1 MSWPLD
7 ALVSTFHAI
16 CERQGGIKIDVVGD
30 RIVISMRTEVHCH
43 TDFAVQ
49 EAVIAAGLVGE
60 RVLSNVLIEFPGE
73 APRVPDVSILRG
85 GRPEEPYSYK
95 DLLAAVEIVSTKH
108 DRYDFT
114 LKEEQYA
121 RFGVPAFLVIDPFR
135 GECDLLT
142 RPVDGRYASRKLS
155 KYGDVIHLRLADGS
169 EIDIPTDTFDRRK

>member
-30 RIVISMRTEVHCH
+30 RIVISMRTGVHCH
-43 TDFAVQ
+43 TDFDVQ
-49 EAVIAAGLVGE
+49 GAARAAGLAHE

-73 APRVPDVSILRG
+73 APRVPDVSILRD

-95 DLLAAVEIVSTKH
+95 DLLAAVEIVSTRH

-121 RFGVPAFLVIDPFR
+121 RFGVPAFLAIDPFR

-142 RPVDGRYASRKLS
+142 RPTDGTYTTRVLY
-155 KYGDVIHLRLADGS
+155 KYGDVIHLKLTDGS
-169 EIDIPTDTFDRRK
+169 EIDIPTDTFDRRR